1 MAFVKNPGP
10 IYAPPGMTEAMAPTT
25 KLDSTSGF
33 AVAPV
38 ATQVGIVH
46 LVMA

>member
-1 MAFVKNPGP
+1 MAVVQNTSP
-10 IYAPPGMTEAMAPTT
+10 IYAPPGMTEAMALTT